1 MYLDIFIIVVM
12 LYALWK
18 GWSNGFL
25 KELVSLLGFIVGLVI
40 ACMFY
45 AQLGKYL
52 SADGS
57 SLNILTSIVAFFVIW
72 IIVPIALGTV
82 ATVITKVLNRLGAIS
97 LPNRLGGMAV
107 SVAKYLLLMSLVLSA
122 MHSLG
127 ILSRERQE
135 SSHLFEPVTSVT
147 GLLARSVMSS
157 IQPRQVQNDTIT
169 SNDTIWVEVNH

>member
-18 GWSNGFL
+18 GWGNGFL

-45 AQLGKYL
+45 GHLGKYL

-57 SLNILTSIVAFFVIW
+57 SLNIMTSIVAFFLLW

-82 ATVITKVLNRLGAIS
+82 ATIITKVINRIGVIS

-107 SVAKYLLLMSLVLSA
+107 SAGKYLLLISLVLSA

-135 SSHLFEPVTSVT
+135 SSHLFAPVTSFT
-147 GLLARSVMSS
+147 GLLSHSVMSS
-157 IQPRQVQNDTIT
+157 MQPRQIQSDTIT
-169 SNDTIWVEVNH
+169 SNDTIWVEVDH